1 MEEWRLETNQE
12 ILKYTLSL
20 NLKRFRAA
28 NNLSLKDL
36 SDSTGLSASYLN
48 EIEKGK
54 KYPKIDKLIPLAEK
68 FKVNIN
74 QLISPTDEPGA
85 VFLLTFLKSKSFKDF
100 PFEIFGLTKLDFF
113 ELMSSNPEKFASL
126 LKAVTGMAN
135 NFEVEME
142 DFHKIALRSYQEANK
157 NFFPDIEEKA
167 DKFIENSALKT
178 FAILDFEKIL
188 TNKFGYEINYS
199 LLTKNENLKE
209 VSSVFKTGK
218 RKLLLINE
226 NLHPTQKLFILGKE
240 IGYCEL
246 GLRRQ
251 EENNSYFEYILNEF
265 KTSYFSG
272 CLLIP
277 KKLIVEDL
285 KVLFQKKKF
294 PANDF
299 IKLMKK
305 YNTNTEVLLNRIT
318 QVLSGYFKIENLF
331 FIRLKSY
338 QNPQSKERKLTINK
352 ELHFSKLH
360 FAHGIGLPE
369 HYCRRWVTVTILE
382 ELEKI
387 SDLKNKPLIR
397 GQRSIMANNGEKYF
411 CVSIA
416 RESSLKKKT
425 YSCITIGIPIDQ
437 NSEKKIKF
445 FSDLS
450 IPEKVVGRTCERCD
464 VSDCKERAHPPTI
477 VNEIRKKE
485 SIQKAIDSLII

>member
-1 MEEWRLETNQE
+1 METNQE

-85 VFLLTFLKSKSFKDF
+85 IFLLTFLKSKFFKDF

-135 NFEVEME
+135 NFEIEME
-142 DFHKIALRSYQEANK
+142 DFHKIALRSYQESKK

-167 DKFIENSALKT
+167 DLFMKKVSATIE
-178 FAILDFEKIL
+178 DFEKIL
-188 TNKFGYEINYS
+188 TKNFDYEINYT
-199 LLTKNENLKE
+199 LLNKNEILKE
-209 VSSVFKTGK
+209 VGSVFKQGK
-218 RKLLLINE
+218 KKTLLINE
-226 NLHPTQKLFILGKE
+226 NLHAPQKLFILGKE
-240 IGYCEL
+240 IGYCVL
-246 GLRRQ
+246 GLERQ
-251 EENNSYFEYILNEF
+251 EEDSSYFEHILNDF
-265 KTSYFSG
+265 KASYFSG

-277 KKLIVEDL
+277 KNMIVEDL
-285 KVLFQKKKF
+285 KSLFQKKKF

-299 IKLMKK
+299 IKLIKK
-305 YNTNTEVLLNRIT
+305 YNTNTEVLLNRVT
-318 QVLSGYFKIENLF
+318 QVLSGYLKIENLF
-331 FIRLKSY
+331 FLRLKSF
-338 QNPQSKERKLTINK
+338 QDPQSKERKLKINK

-369 HYCRRWVTVTILE
+369 HYCRRWVTLTILE
-382 ELEKI
+382 ELEKN
-387 SDLKNKPLIR
+387 SDPKNAPLIR
-397 GQRSIMANNGEKYF
+397 AQRSIMANNGEKYF

-416 RESSLKKKT
+416 IKSSLKKKT
-425 YSCITIGIPIDQ
+425 YSCITIGIAMDQ
-437 NSEKKIKF
+437 ASEKKIKF
-445 FSDLS
+445 LSDLS
-450 IPEKVVGRTCERCD
+450 IPEKIVGRTCERCELT
-464 VSDCKERAHPPTI
+464 DCQERAHPPI
-477 VNEIRKKE
+477 IANEIKNKE
-485 SIQKAIDSLII
+485 LVKNAIDSLIV